1 MCSLLSGKR
10 PKTDLDV
17 PAKPDVP
24 AEPVK
29 SQESEPQQPPHPVAS
44 EGLTE
49 KGKEVQ
55 GESLISEVPAV
66 TNSVYIKGFVR
77 PLILRHVEELIKKY
91 GQVKKFWMDGIKT
104 HCYVIVSIKFNQV
117 DC

>member
-49 KGKEVQ
+49 KGK
-55 GESLISEVPAV
+55 
-66 TNSVYIKGFVR
+66 GFVR